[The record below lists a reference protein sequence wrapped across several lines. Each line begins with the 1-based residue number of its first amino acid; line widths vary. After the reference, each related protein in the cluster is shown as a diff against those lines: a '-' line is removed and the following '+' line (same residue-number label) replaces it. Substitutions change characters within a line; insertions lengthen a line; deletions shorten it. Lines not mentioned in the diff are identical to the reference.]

1 MPSDNDRTSQNE
13 PLDYSGRS
21 GLIYCGLCGALNPSS
36 NHFCARCGSTL
47 VDAFHATEGLR
58 VFQFPDDASRIV
70 QIVTSGTTLEVM
82 PDEDAPA
89 DYARIRLVDGRIGYV
104 KLSEVNRSTTGAAS
118 LPAEQIPDINTNA
131 RGCVTPGALLASI
144 ALVMVLSVL
153 LFIVFTRGREEDTGI
168 VLLFYCVT
176 VVPLV
181 GLLVAL
187 YVSARAREDKLIA
200 EESGSET
207 ADGL

>member
-1 MPSDNDRTSQNE
+1 MSSDQDRTSRDE
-13 PLDYSGRS
+13 PLDYTGRS

-36 NHFCARCGSTL
+36 NHYCARCGSTL

-58 VFQFPDDASRIV
+58 VFLFPDDASRIV
-70 QIVTSGTTLEVM
+70 QIVSSGTTLNVL

-89 DYARIRLVDGRIGYV
+89 DYARIQLEDGRIGYV
-104 KLSEVNRSTTGAAS
+104 KLSEVNQATPGASS
-118 LPAEQIPDINTNA
+118 LPDAQIPDINTNA

-153 LFIVFTRGREEDTGI
+153 LFIVFTEGREEDTGI

-181 GLLVAL
+181 GLLVAV
-187 YVSARAREDKLIA
+187 YISARAREDRLIA
-200 EESGSET
+200 DEREEAER
-207 ADGL
+207 